1 MPEVYVPRYYTDAVI
16 TGYVIEPGKKEDTMF
31 EKLVYQMPKKD
42 GGMSKECKLRITTG
56 KRMCLKGIQECLT
69 PILGDMKDW
78 GKLEGKPLNIPVKIM
93 LLKTKKD
100 PEGFGELALHSTKPT
115 IIPAGVPEP
124 IWTEAEIESIRP
136 VGQEPQQKSTM
147 NETAPVVNTDTA
159 F

>member
-1 MPEVYVPRYYTDAVI
+1 MPEVYVPRYYTDAII

-31 EKLVYQMPKKD
+31 EKLVYVMPKKD

-56 KRMCLKGIQECLT
+56 KRMCLKGIQESLT
-69 PILGDMKDW
+69 PIIGDMKDW
-78 GKLEGKPLNIPVKIM
+78 GSLVGKTLNIPVKIM

-115 IIPAGVPEP
+115 IIHRATPDPV
-124 IWTEAEIESIRP
+124 WTDAEIEAIRP

-147 NETAPVVNTDTA
+147 GDAAPVVNTDTS